1 MWAQLSCCP
10 VTDLALSY
18 RLSRDELVKALTSY
32 GEAMTHEEIVA
43 CIETL
48 TGTQEVLD
56 VLPADVTAEDFAC
69 GLLGFENGLDLEP
82 LEIEA
87 TA

>member
-1 MWAQLSCCP
+1 MYTVVVWC
-10 VTDLALSY
+10 

-32 GEAMTHEEIVA
+32 GEAMTHEELIH
-43 CIETL
+43 CMETL

-56 VLPADVTAEDFAC
+56 VLPADVMAEDVAC
-69 GLLGFENGLDLEP
+69 GLLGFENGLDSEP
-82 LEIEA
+82 LEVAA